1 MTDNTFEQIA
11 EELKIETVTY
21 TALVE
26 PYVDGDEYGPGES
39 QFAYWCDENGHQ
51 FDEWLMNVV
60 DSIMS
65 KHGMYRVKTREE
77 FEAAAELLYHTYN

>member
-1 MTDNTFEQIA
+1 MNT
-11 EELKIETVTY
+11 KIKTVTY

-26 PYVDGDEYGPGES
+26 PYVDGDAYGAGES
-39 QFAYWCDENGHQ
+39 QFAYWCDENGLP

-77 FEAAAELLYHTYN
+77 FEARAEALYHAYN

>member
-1 MTDNTFEQIA
+1 MEA
-11 EELKIETVTY
+11 KIETINYVAY
-21 TALVE
+21 LE
-26 PYVDGDEYGPGES
+26 PYVDGDVNGPGES

-51 FDEWLMNVV
+51 FDIWLMNVV

-65 KHGMYRVKTREE
+65 KHGVYRVKTREE